1 MLIENKY
8 EKVKSED
15 LHRIINNLNN
25 AKAVI
30 TFADSDKANH
40 QMIELVMKALS
51 DEFPQVRFFKT
62 ETTTQDPFLKNQG
75 FQNLPVTIFVK
86 GKKIYGWFEGLTSK
100 NAIRTRINSLLEV

>member
-8 EKVKSED
+8 EKVQSDD

-30 TFADSDKANH
+30 TFADADKANH

-62 ETTTQDPFLKNQG
+62 ETSAEDPFLKNQG
-75 FQNLPVTIFVK
+75 LTNLPVTIFVK
-86 GKKIYGWFEGLTSK
+86 GKKIYGWFEGLISK
-100 NAIRTRINSLLEV
+100 NSIRSRIENLLEV